1 MGLYSGNRNQKR
13 LMQTAASKPYSVSGG
28 FYVSSLSPLVDFGKR
43 LAGHCLPLM
52 RKLANRNVLSYRTF
66 EILSNVV
73 CGRLAFQPN
82 IRNFV
87 LEAARSNKETTCEIY
102 KIGIEYFLA
111 VSFC

>member
-52 RKLANRNVLSYRTF
+52 RKLATCNVLSYRTF
-66 EILSNVV
+66 AILSNVV
-73 CGRLAFQPN
+73 GVWLEFQAH
-82 IRNFV
+82 IRTFG
-87 LEAARSNKETTCEIY
+87 LTSEGDTKEAMLQEISHGD
-102 KIGIEYFLA
+102 KL
-111 VSFC
+111 VSML